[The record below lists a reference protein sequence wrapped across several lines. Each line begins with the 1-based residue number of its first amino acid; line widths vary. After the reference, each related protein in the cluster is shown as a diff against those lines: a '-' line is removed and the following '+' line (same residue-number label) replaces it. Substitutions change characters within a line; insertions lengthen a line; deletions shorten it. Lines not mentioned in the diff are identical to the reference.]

1 MPYFSKEEVIFMFFF
16 SRHLPTK
23 KRTYWLADGSK
34 ISRGNISENV
44 TPDYHHWDET
54 SYS

>member
-16 SRHLPTK
+16 RHLPTK
-23 KRTYWLADGSK
+23 KQTYWLADGSK